1 MKLQKAVP
9 VETEG
14 AYLNRLGK
22 KLLLFFPTGQVLEIL
37 EDYQEHFSLGRE
49 QGSTEAALI
58 AALGSPEA
66 AAADA
71 LRESGQLSYCV
82 RHTLRW
88 GILLLLAYGGLYL
101 RRRAYMDF
109 WIYVGTYLFL
119 LLGTVSLF
127 ILLHGRGRAA
137 VENRFP
143 CRTGRLNAAMY
154 LPPLLLLAAL
164 EAFAQYFTAV
174 GAGLPDF
181 LTAGQVGRFFGL
193 LLDSA
198 WIVLALLLAWIL
210 WKTCKDS
217 VRYYPAAVCVLG
229 AALSIRE
236 LERIMHY
243 MHIDYIPQQL
253 HIRLALCLLPYGV
266 SILLAL
272 LFLGYMRRIS
282 GKAV

>member
-49 QGSTEAALI
+49 QGNTEESLI
-58 AALGSPEA
+58 AALGSPED

-82 RHTLRW
+82 RHTVRW
-88 GILLLLAYGGLYL
+88 GILLLLACGCLYL
-101 RRRAYMDF
+101 RKSYIDF
-109 WIYVGTYLFL
+109 WVYTGTYLFL

-143 CRTGRLNAAMY
+143 GRTGRLTAAMY
-154 LPPLLLLAAL
+154 LPPLLLLVIL
-164 EAFAQYFTAV
+164 PRSLS
-174 GAGLPDF
+174 GHGL
-181 LTAGQVGRFFGL
+181 
-193 LLDSA
+193 S
-198 WIVLALLLAWIL
+198 
-210 WKTCKDS
+210 
-217 VRYYPAAVCVLG
+217 
-229 AALSIRE
+229 
-236 LERIMHY
+236 
-243 MHIDYIPQQL
+243 
-253 HIRLALCLLPYGV
+253 
-266 SILLAL
+266 
-272 LFLGYMRRIS
+272 
-282 GKAV
+282 